1 MYIPTYL
8 KIWYLSQVE
17 PGLDKQE
24 YMQILF
30 TTVSSKHP

>member
-8 KIWYLSQVE
+8 KSWYLSQVQ
-17 PGLDKQE
+17 PGLDRQE

-30 TTVSSKHP
+30 MKVSSKHP